1 MSDKHDAG
9 EALRASEERFRAL
22 TQISSDWFWE
32 MDREHRF
39 TYLSLETTP
48 DFNTKR
54 AEVIGK
60 TRWELL
66 PEAMSLQEWEVHK
79 QTLAARQPFQ
89 GLVTRSCNRE
99 TGKVDGVFSI
109 SGRPMVDTHGEFIGY
124 QGIGR
129 DITRI
134 KLAEQEMAESE
145 ARFRLITQNM
155 RDIVV
160 LMQPDGQTIYLSPSF
175 TRVTGHDIET
185 SLREDVANFF
195 HPDDFVWLQQDFAR
209 CAVGDT
215 GGERMTLTY
224 RFRHAEGHYLWL
236 EGQLQL
242 VRDEQGLPRHIQISA
257 RDVTAR
263 RQAEITVEAKTREL
277 KEANAA
283 LEMEIRNRQELERNI
298 LLSIEKELERVGLE
312 LHDELGQDLTG
323 IALLTKTLAQKLAG
337 NNPAEAGLANR
348 ISALVNRTIGHTRMI
363 AHGLSPYIWGNDGL
377 VAALRQLASD
387 VSSLGSVKCDVRI
400 PTAVTIADKVVAL
413 TLYRIAQEAVN
424 NALKHSKAGKIRI
437 ALTRTSRG
445 IELTVSDN
453 GIGHPVIEADSSD
466 QPRLH
471 SIRHRCRAI
480 DATLV
485 IGKGKLG
492 GTMVRVAWRGTA
504 PLKSP
509 LHLKQTK
516 GDAL

>member
-54 AEVIGK
+54 TEVIGK
-60 TRWELL
+60 TRWELH
-66 PEAMSLQEWEVHK
+66 PQAMSLQQWGLHQ
-79 QTLAARQPFQ
+79 QTLLARQPFQ
-89 GLVTRSCNRE
+89 GMVTRSFDRD
-99 TGKVDGVFSI
+99 TGKVTGVFSI
-109 SGRPMVDTHGEFIGY
+109 SGRPMHDMHGAFTGY

-134 KLAEQEMAESE
+134 SLAEQEMTESE

-175 TRVTGHDIET
+175 THVTGHDIET
-185 SLREDVANFF
+185 SLREDAASFF
-195 HPDDFVWLQQDFAR
+195 HPDDLAWLQQDFAR
-209 CAVGDT
+209 CAAGET
-215 GGERMTLTY
+215 GGERTTLTY
-224 RFRHAEGHYLWL
+224 RFRHADGHYLWL

-242 VRDEQGLPRHIQISA
+242 VRNERGLPWHLQISA
-257 RDVTAR
+257 RDITAR
-263 RQAEITVEAKTREL
+263 RLAEIAVEAKTREL
-277 KEANAA
+277 REANAA
-283 LEMEIRNRQELERNI
+283 LETEIRSRQELERNI
-298 LLSIEKELERVGLE
+298 LLAIEKELERVGLE

-323 IALLTKTLAQKLAG
+323 IALLTKTLAQKLTG
-337 NNPAEAGLANR
+337 NNPAEALLANR

-377 VAALRQLASD
+377 VAALRQLAND
-387 VSSLGSVKCDVRI
+387 VSSLGTVRCDVRI

-424 NALKHSKAGKIRI
+424 NALKHSKAEKIRI
-437 ALTRTSRG
+437 ALTSTSRG
-445 IELTVSDN
+445 IELTISDN
-453 GIGHPVIEADSSD
+453 GIGQPLVETDSGD

-480 DATLV
+480 DATLT
-485 IGKGKLG
+485 IGKGKLS
-492 GTMVRVAWRGTA
+492 GTMVRVAWHPKASRKLSLPVG
-504 PLKSP
+504 
-509 LHLKQTK
+509 
-516 GDAL
+516 